1 MSYIIVSEKELRN
14 IVAPNLPLAT
24 KNYDR
29 RYIDQLNNILRL
41 YFNQID
47 NLFGQLKISAEPD
60 SVQTQVWLGNSGGM
74 FSG

>member
-1 MSYIIVSEKELRN
+1 MSYIIVTEKELRN

-24 KNYDR
+24 KNYDK

-47 NLFGQLKISAEPD
+47 NLFNQLKISAETD